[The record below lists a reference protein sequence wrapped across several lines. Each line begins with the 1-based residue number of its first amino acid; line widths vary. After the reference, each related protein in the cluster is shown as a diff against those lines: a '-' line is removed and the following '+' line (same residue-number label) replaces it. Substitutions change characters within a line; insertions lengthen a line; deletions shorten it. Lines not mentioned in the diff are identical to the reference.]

1 MNKRR
6 TLLKAASLT
15 PLLWAG
21 RSFAA
26 TPGGDPSRVAL
37 VIGNNAYAQSPLDN
51 PVNDARAVGELL
63 QRANF
68 NVDLVTDASREVFMA
83 AIEKFGDAVAR
94 SETKLA
100 FFYYAGHGAQ
110 VSWKNYL
117 LPVDAT
123 IRSPQDLD
131 ARCIDLG
138 RLLGRAAQAKDKTLI
153 VILDACRNNPF
164 GPDYEP
170 EQKGLSQFDAPVG
183 SLLAYAT
190 APGRVA
196 SDGSGKHGLYT
207 ENLLREFSTTGTS
220 IEDAF
225 KRVRLNVRLGS
236 DNSQIPW
243 ESTSLE
249 ESVFLFPTRKK
260 LDDAELEKLLEEEL
274 ATWERIK
281 GSKKIEDWAGYLR
294 AYPNGKFSEIA
305 QIRLNRLLAPPPPVA
320 PILEA
325 KRAERPDLFEAK
337 SAMRPE
343 MMEEMR
349 PLRPEIMEAKTVAI
363 TSEAQLPIAASQPP
377 SPYSAGIYPLG
388 RNYKLGDEISY
399 RETDLLT
406 GVEQKVIH
414 LRVTLVD
421 WDADRVE
428 FNHGMWVCDTSGN
441 LQKTGRLQ
449 YQLPVQMFPAELQV
463 GKKWTTRFEPT
474 GKGLAYDL
482 EFRIPAREL
491 VRVPAGEFN
500 AFRIEGR
507 GWGPEGQ
514 SIQAIFWVVPGLNA
528 HYVKREFT
536 VRRQAGK
543 FARTERHELVAFKQ

>member
-15 PLLWAG
+15 PILLAG

-26 TPGGDPSRVAL
+26 TPSGDPSRVAL
-37 VIGNNAYAQSPLDN
+37 VIGNNAYAQAPLDN

-68 NVDLVTDASREVFMA
+68 NVDLVTDASREVFLA
-83 AIEKFGDAVAR
+83 AIEKFGDAVAK
-94 SETKLA
+94 SDSKLA
-100 FFYYAGHGAQ
+100 LFYYAGHGAQ

-123 IRSPQDLD
+123 VRSPQDLE
-131 ARCIDLG
+131 ARCIELG
-138 RLLGRAAQAKDKTLI
+138 RLLGRAGQTTGKTLI

-196 SDGSGKHGLYT
+196 SDGGGQHGLYT
-207 ENLLREFSTTGTS
+207 ENLLREFSSAGTS

-260 LDDAELEKLLEEEL
+260 LDEAELEKLLEEEL

-281 GSKKIEDWAGYLR
+281 ASKQVEDWAGYLR

-305 QIRLNRLLAPPPPVA
+305 QIRLNRLLAPPPPVV
-320 PILEA
+320 PIFEA
-325 KRAERPDLFEAK
+325 KSATRPDLFEETAPQ
-337 SAMRPE
+337 RPQ
-343 MMEEMR
+343 M
-349 PLRPEIMEAKTVAI
+349 MEAKTAEI
-363 TSEAQLPIAASQPP
+363 TAAAPAASRPP
-377 SPYSAGIYPLG
+377 NPYSAGTHALG
-388 RNYKLGDEISY
+388 RNYKLGDRIAY
-399 RETDLLT
+399 RVSDNLT
-406 GVEQKVIH
+406 AIEQKTLH
-414 LRVTLVD
+414 LSVTLVD
-421 WDADRVE
+421 PDADRVE

-441 LQKTGRLQ
+441 LQKTGRLR
-449 YQLPVQMFPAELQV
+449 YALPVQMFPAELQI
-463 GKKWTTRFEPT
+463 GKKWTTRFAPV
-474 GKGLAYDL
+474 GKGLTYDL
-482 EFRIPAREL
+482 EMRIPAREI
-491 VRVPAGEFN
+491 VQVPAGEFN

-507 GWGPEGQ
+507 GWAAEGQ
-514 SIQAIFWVVPGLNA
+514 SIHVVYWVVPGLNA

-536 VRRQAGK
+536 VRKRSGA
-543 FARTERHELVAFKQ
+543 FARTERHELVAFRQ